1 MNKNISLVVFNE
13 KEPISWG
20 YGEKYVIEY
29 TIESFLEIYDLLLKE
44 AKDYILFWDGSVEL
58 PLQNE
63 LISVMQS
70 KGNLWHIGPKI
81 GTNEY
86 PKLLDDIKPT
96 DMLHT
101 LVDPSIDHTS
111 WKISFKGVLMKK
123 DILEF
128 IPLAHYSNSLDSIA
142 LDFGYKAIK
151 SGVLTRYSKLLAKN
165 HFKKNIAIQAFD
177 EFCFV
182 KDNFDKKALL
192 WTYIMNLGKISPFQF
207 WKLFK
212 SPKKIFEATYSYL
225 NDNHISLKDQ
235 PTDVSI
241 VIATLERYEVLQ
253 NELEELSRLN
263 LLPKEIII
271 VDQTPKEKRQR
282 KFIEKYDTLPIKYFE
297 TDTIGQCSARN
308 LGIEN
313 ATGTYVWFLDD
324 DMEEIPEGYLKK
336 HLETLYYFDA
346 DVSCG
351 IPDEIGTNYIDR
363 SEWKVEISDGFPT
376 NDVLVKR
383 SLLNQVGGFDVKM
396 DQMQSEDQEIGLR
409 LIKLGALSIKNNQL
423 RIVHLRA
430 SRGGLRN
437 HDVRKIT
444 FSSSRNNVSER
455 RLLHHSEIYL
465 NLKHFSKSQ
474 VNKMILLNIRGTF
487 VVRGGI
493 IKKFIKIGIGLFYL
507 PNTIKILKKKY
518 SLANKL
524 IED

>member
-20 YGEKYVIEY
+20 YGEKFAIEY
-29 TIESFLEIYDLLLKE
+29 TLESLREIYHSLLKE
-44 AKDYILFWDGSVEL
+44 AEDYILFWDGSIEL
-58 PLQNE
+58 PSQKE
-63 LISVMQS
+63 LISVIQS

-81 GTNEY
+81 GMNNI
-86 PKLLDDIKPT
+86 PRLLDEIKPT

-101 LVDPSIDHTS
+101 IVSSAIDHTS
-111 WKISFKGVLMKK
+111 WKMSFKGALMKK

-165 HFKKNIAIQAFD
+165 HSKKNIAIQAFD

-192 WTYIMNLGKISPFQF
+192 WSYVMNPSKISPLRFL
-207 WKLFK
+207 KLLK
-212 SPKKIFEATYSYL
+212 SPKKIFQATYAYF
-225 NDNHISLKDQ
+225 NDKGISFNNN

-253 NELEELSRLN
+253 NELEELSRLD
-263 LLPKEIII
+263 LKPKEIII

-282 KFIEKYDTLPIKYFE
+282 KFIEKYDTLRIKYFE
-297 TDTIGQCSARN
+297 TDIIGQCSSRN
-308 LGIEN
+308 LGIKY

-324 DMEEIPEGYLKK
+324 DMEAIPADYLKK

-363 SEWKVEISDGFPT
+363 RESKVEISDGFPT

-396 DQMQSEDQEIGLR
+396 DQKQSEDQEIGLR
-409 LIKLGALSIKNNQL
+409 CVKAGALSIKNNQL

-437 HDVRKIT
+437 HNVRKVT
-444 FSSSRNNVSER
+444 FASSRNSLFQR
-455 RLLHHSEIYL
+455 RFLHHSEIYS
-465 NLKHFSKSQ
+465 NLKHFGKVKTHKSL
-474 VNKMILLNIRGTF
+474 MLNIRGSF
-487 VVRGGI
+487 IIRGGLF
-493 IKKFIKIGIGLFYL
+493 KKLTKLLIAAILL
-507 PNTIKILKKKY
+507 PHTIYTLY
-518 SLANKL
+518 NSLRQAKNML
-524 IED
+524 